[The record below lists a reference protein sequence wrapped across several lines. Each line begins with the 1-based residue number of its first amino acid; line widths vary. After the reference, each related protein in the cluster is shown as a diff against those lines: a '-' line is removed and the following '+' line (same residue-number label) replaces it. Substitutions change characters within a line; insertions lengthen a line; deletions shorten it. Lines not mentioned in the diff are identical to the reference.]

1 MNINYNNILI
11 RNAIE
16 SDAKQL
22 ETWWNDGSVMAHA
35 GFPDGVHTNAERI
48 RKQIENYTYKKRTL
62 IIEYK
67 DIPIGEMNYEM
78 SDDKKCEI
86 GIKICESDYQERGI
100 GRVVLSLFIEELF
113 SMSANLIFLTTNLK
127 NKRAQHVYE
136 KLGFKV
142 REIQYDSWK
151 DQRGEL
157 QSTVF
162 YDLTRENFV
171 SYK

>member
-1 MNINYNNILI
+1 MNINYKDILI

-35 GFPDGVHTNAERI
+35 GFPDGFHTNTERI
-48 RKQIENYTYKKRTL
+48 KNQIENYTDKKRTL

-67 DIPIGEMNYEM
+67 YIPIGEMNYKM
-78 SDDKKCEI
+78 SDDSECEI
-86 GIKICESDYQERGI
+86 GIKICESDYQEHGI

-113 SMSANLIFLTTNLK
+113 NMGANLIFLTTNLK

-136 KLGFKV
+136 KLGFKKTKI
-142 REIQYDSWK
+142 EYDSWE

-162 YDLTRENFV
+162 YDLEKENFV

>member
-1 MNINYNNILI
+1 MNINYKDILI
-11 RNAIE
+11 RNVIV
-16 SDAKQL
+16 SDATQL
-22 ETWWNDGSVMAHA
+22 EKWWNDGSVMAHA
-35 GFPDGVHTNAERI
+35 GFPDGVHTNAKRI
-48 RKQIENYTYKKRTL
+48 REQIENYTDKKRTL

-67 DIPIGEMNYEM
+67 NIPIGEMNYKM
-78 SDDKKCEI
+78 SDDWECEI

-113 SMSANLIFLTTNLK
+113 SMGAKLIFLTTNLK

-162 YDLTRENFV
+162 YDLYKENFV

>member
-1 MNINYNNILI
+1 M
-11 RNAIE
+11 
-16 SDAKQL
+16 
-22 ETWWNDGSVMAHA
+22 G
-35 GFPDGVHTNAERI
+35 
-48 RKQIENYTYKKRTL
+48 
-62 IIEYK
+62 
-67 DIPIGEMNYEM
+67 
-78 SDDKKCEI
+78 
-86 GIKICESDYQERGI
+86 
-100 GRVVLSLFIEELF
+100 
-113 SMSANLIFLTTNLK
+113 ANLIFLTTNLK

-162 YDLTRENFV
+162 YDLTKENFV

>member
-1 MNINYNNILI
+1 MNINYKDILI

-16 SDAKQL
+16 SDAVQL
-22 ETWWNDGSVMAHA
+22 EKWWNDGSVMAHA

-48 RKQIENYTYKKRTL
+48 RKQIENYTDKKRTL

-78 SDDKKCEI
+78 SDDKKCGI

-113 SMSANLIFLTTNLK
+113 NMGAKLIFLTTNLK

-157 QSTVF
+157 QSTVL
-162 YDLTRENFV
+162 YDLTKENFV

>member
-16 SDAKQL
+16 SDAVQL

-48 RKQIENYTYKKRTL
+48 RKQIENYTDKKRTL

-78 SDDKKCEI
+78 SDDSEFEI

-113 SMSANLIFLTTNLK
+113 NMGAKLIFLTTNLK

-136 KLGFKV
+136 KLGFKKTKI
-142 REIQYDSWK
+142 EYDSWE

-162 YDLTRENFV
+162 YDLEKENFV